1 MPLCRVKYPPATTLE
16 GKIVTKA
23 IPVPDKVSSS
33 ESAMELII
41 YNVSK
46 RLSHL
51 VAANLSEFTAI
62 NSSSQNGS
70 ENFSDFGGGGSVD
83 TEEHIKWGV
92 ISEIQLI
99 KAVVL
104 MVVIS
109 LLLVST
115 CTVVFRTFSLFS
127 GKRDDL
133 QI

>member
-1 MPLCRVKYPPATTLE
+1 MPLCRVKYPPATTSE
-16 GKIVTKA
+16 GRLVTKG
-23 IPVPDKVSSS
+23 IPVLNTASSA
-33 ESAMELII
+33 ENAVELII
-41 YNVSK
+41 YNASE
-46 RLSHL
+46 RLSH
-51 VAANLSEFTAI
+51 VIANLSEYTG
-62 NSSSQNGS
+62 NSSSQNGN

-83 TEEHIKWGV
+83 MADQTKWGI

-133 QI
+133 QL